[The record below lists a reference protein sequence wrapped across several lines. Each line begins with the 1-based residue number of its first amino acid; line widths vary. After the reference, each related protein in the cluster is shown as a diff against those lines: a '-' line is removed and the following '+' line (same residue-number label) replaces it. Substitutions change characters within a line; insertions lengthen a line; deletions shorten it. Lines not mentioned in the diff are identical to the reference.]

1 LSMLSVSIG
10 PLALPV
16 APLIGML
23 SVWVAT
29 SVAGRLA
36 AKADRANA
44 ESTLWGAIFLGLLAA
59 RAIYVW
65 QYQSAYIATPWALLD
80 LRDGGWFAPAGL
92 VVGGLWLLWR
102 ARQRPAARRSVG
114 LAVLAGAALW
124 SAAMGAVFWADRTDV
139 QAGVPEVVLTDS
151 VTGQARSLVA
161 VLAGK
166 PAVVNLWASWCA
178 PCRAEM
184 PDLAAAQQRNPDVQ
198 FVFVNQGE
206 STQVIKT
213 YLQRS
218 RLDLQHV
225 WIDTGRTLGPVVGSK
240 GLPTTLFF
248 DAKGR
253 QVDAHFGVINPAALQ
268 ARLQDLRNS
277 P

>member
-1 LSMLSVSIG
+1 MLSVSIG

-36 AKADRANA
+36 AKDDRSSA
-44 ESTLWGAIFLGLLAA
+44 ENTLWGAILVGLLAA
-59 RAIYVW
+59 RAAYVF
-65 QYQSAYIATPWALLD
+65 QYHLAYAATPWAALD

-92 VVGGLWLLWR
+92 VVGGVWLLWR
-102 ARQRPAARRSVG
+102 VWQKPALRRPVG
-114 LAVLAGAALW
+114 LAVVAGAVLW
-124 SAAMGAVFWADRTDV
+124 SAAMGAVIWADRGVEV
-139 QAGVPEVVLTDS
+139 QAGVPDVVLIDS
-151 VTGQARSLVA
+151 LTGQQRSLAA
-161 VLAGK
+161 VLSGQ
-166 PAVVNLWASWCA
+166 PAVVNLWASWCG
-178 PCRAEM
+178 PCRVEM
-184 PDLAAAQQRNPDVQ
+184 PDLAAAQQNNPDVQ

-206 STQVIKT
+206 SAQVIKA

-218 RLDLQHV
+218 GLNLQHV
-225 WIDTGRTLGPVVGSK
+225 WIDTNRALGPAVGSK

-248 DAKGR
+248 DAKGKR
-253 QVDAHFGVINPAALQ
+253 VDAHFGVINPAALR
-268 ARLQDLRNS
+268 ARLQDLRNA